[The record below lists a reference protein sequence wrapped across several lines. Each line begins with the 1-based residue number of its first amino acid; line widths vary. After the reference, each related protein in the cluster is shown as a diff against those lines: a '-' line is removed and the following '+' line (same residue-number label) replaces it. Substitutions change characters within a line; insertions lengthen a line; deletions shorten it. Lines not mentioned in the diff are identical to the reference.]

1 MEGCTQHSSSNSATA
16 AAAVGGGGGG
26 NDIVYAVIEP
36 EDSDEVDELLI
47 TQFFKYEPLGVI
59 LKSDPETQVRPWI
72 AKITGPMIRQG
83 VSTENKYVVPSYR
96 DA

>member
-1 MEGCTQHSSSNSATA
+1 MEGRTQHSSSNSATA
-16 AAAVGGGGGG
+16 AAGR

-83 VSTENKYVVPSYR
+83 VSST
-96 DA
+96 